1 MMRQLVVDNAT
12 KSIKGRTVLDRVS
25 FSLDQGGTYGFFGA
39 NGSGKTM
46 LFRAIAGLVRLDD
59 GFIRVLGETIG
70 KDVSFPSSLGLVIGS
85 QFWDDY
91 TGLRN
96 LELLASIKGIAST
109 DDVRHA
115 LERVGLDPAD
125 TRLYKAYSLGMKQRL
140 DIAQAIMEKPEV
152 LVLDEPT
159 NALDASGVARVLE
172 IIKEEHRR
180 GATVLLASHNVPELE
195 ALCERTFEMY
205 EGQLTEVE

>member
-1 MMRQLVVDNAT
+1 
-12 KSIKGRTVLDRVS
+12 
-25 FSLDQGGTYGFFGA
+25 
-39 NGSGKTM
+39 
-46 LFRAIAGLVRLDD
+46 
-59 GFIRVLGETIG
+59 
-70 KDVSFPSSLGLVIGS
+70 
-85 QFWDDY
+85 
-91 TGLRN
+91 
-96 LELLASIKGIAST
+96 
-109 DDVRHA
+109 
-115 LERVGLDPAD
+115 
-125 TRLYKAYSLGMKQRL
+125 MKQRL

>member
-96 LELLASIKGIAST
+96 LELLASIK
-109 DDVRHA
+109 
-115 LERVGLDPAD
+115 
-125 TRLYKAYSLGMKQRL
+125 
-140 DIAQAIMEKPEV
+140 
-152 LVLDEPT
+152 
-159 NALDASGVARVLE
+159 
-172 IIKEEHRR
+172 
-180 GATVLLASHNVPELE
+180 
-195 ALCERTFEMY
+195 
-205 EGQLTEVE
+205 